1 MKIKFANDPTEVEVP
16 NFNWVE
22 FREVEML
29 DESVFGWYG
38 KGSISGQH
46 YIEISKEDYNKNKQ
60 KNKTISYGK

>member
-22 FREVEML
+22 FREVEIL

-46 YIEISKEDYNKNKQ
+46 YIEINRKDYNMNKKSKQ
-60 KNKTISYGK
+60 IIKK